1 VRPNFKKIS
10 EAYGIDAFEV
20 KDIDMI
26 GNLMKYMLKD
36 DNPALMDMGDRL
48 FSKCS
53 CKI

>member
-1 VRPNFKKIS
+1 MHS
-10 EAYGIDAFEV
+10 EV

-36 DNPALMDMGDRL
+36 DNPALMDIQIDSSL
-48 FSKCS
+48 SVA